1 MHFLKEKTIIRLTLC
16 LLFAICLFYLYF
28 TWTKAEKFQKEIVL
42 QTARF
47 CEALLPKDD
56 LAKLTA
62 APDDKYLPEYKNVK
76 NYLKEIV
83 HVNNKIKFAYI
94 WLAKNEKILF
104 IADSESETSND
115 YSPPG
120 QEYTEAKPEDRK
132 PFIDGKEYI
141 TTSLTD
147 RWGTWKSIYIPIKD
161 TYSNKTI
168 AVFCLD
174 YNVTSWNNNIVYH
187 VFESIIMIILVLILF
202 FIILNFYRKNK
213 SLKILINE
221 RLLAVNALLKSEE
234 KFKNLIEAS
243 SDIIWETDINGN
255 YTYISQQVEN
265 ILGYSPLDLLGKSP
279 FEIIPPEEANIIE
292 KISNEIVK
300 SQKPFNNLTNTI
312 LNKNGNTV
320 ILESSGIP
328 IFDSNNNLLGY
339 RGVDRDITYR
349 KQNEDLIIKRTKEI
363 ENANLN
369 LLENK
374 SSMLNM
380 MEDMENEIKE
390 RKQTEILLDKT
401 SKQIKLIL
409 DVAGEG
415 ILGIDLK
422 GLITF
427 VNPKASEILGYKSDE
442 LLGKQGHSTF
452 HHSYHDCS
460 PYPENNCPNYKT
472 LNEGKDYSGEDYF
485 WRKDR
490 TGFYVSYSSSPIY
503 GEGIITGAVIT
514 FIDITN
520 RKEFEKSIIEKSNEL
535 ERFNNIMVDREIRMI
550 ALKKEINELL
560 KKQGNNEKY
569 KIAE

>member
-1 MHFLKEKTIIRLTLC
+1 
-16 LLFAICLFYLYF
+16 
-28 TWTKAEKFQKEIVL
+28 
-42 QTARF
+42 
-47 CEALLPKDD
+47 
-56 LAKLTA
+56 
-62 APDDKYLPEYKNVK
+62 
-76 NYLKEIV
+76 
-83 HVNNKIKFAYI
+83 
-94 WLAKNEKILF
+94 
-104 IADSESETSND
+104 
-115 YSPPG
+115 
-120 QEYTEAKPEDRK
+120 
-132 PFIDGKEYI
+132 
-141 TTSLTD
+141 
-147 RWGTWKSIYIPIKD
+147 
-161 TYSNKTI
+161 
-168 AVFCLD
+168 
-174 YNVTSWNNNIVYH
+174 
-187 VFESIIMIILVLILF
+187 
-202 FIILNFYRKNK
+202 
-213 SLKILINE
+213 
-221 RLLAVNALLKSEE
+221 
-234 KFKNLIEAS
+234 
-243 SDIIWETDINGN
+243 
-255 YTYISQQVEN
+255 
-265 ILGYSPLDLLGKSP
+265 
-279 FEIIPPEEANIIE
+279 
-292 KISNEIVK
+292 
-300 SQKPFNNLTNTI
+300 
-312 LNKNGNTV
+312 
-320 ILESSGIP
+320 
-328 IFDSNNNLLGY
+328 
-339 RGVDRDITYR
+339 
-349 KQNEDLIIKRTKEI
+349 
-363 ENANLN
+363 
-369 LLENK
+369 
-374 SSMLNM
+374 MLNM